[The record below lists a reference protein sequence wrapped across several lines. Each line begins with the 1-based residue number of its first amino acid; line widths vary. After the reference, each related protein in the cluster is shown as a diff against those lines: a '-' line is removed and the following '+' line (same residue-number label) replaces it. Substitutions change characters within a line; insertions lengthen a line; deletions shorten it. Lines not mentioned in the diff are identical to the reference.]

1 MFVELRELLCS
12 GAIRRHQL
20 GAKDLLTPTSSYDG
34 LNGISCCSARCLCG
48 IMESMVCQG
57 CPRNG
62 EEKVMSEMSHGHY
75 DHSGGLMKFVSVNPS
90 ADIYMRENADG
101 EYYSFKEGKEK
112 YIGIDKAILTLQ
124 NLHLIKNN
132 TVIDEELS
140 VFTNVHPERNWP
152 KGNRR
157 LHERKTLFFQ
167 RTKLFLLHLPIFC
180 LK

>member
-57 CPRNG
+57 CPRN
-62 EEKVMSEMSHGHY
+62 
-75 DHSGGLMKFVSVNPS
+75 
-90 ADIYMRENADG
+90 
-101 EYYSFKEGKEK
+101 
-112 YIGIDKAILTLQ
+112 
-124 NLHLIKNN
+124 LHLIKNN

-140 VFTNVHPERNWP
+140 VFTNVHPERKWP

>member
-1 MFVELRELLCS
+1 MFIELRELLCS

-75 DHSGGLMKFVSVNPS
+75 DHSGGLMKFASVNPS
-90 ADIYMRENADG
+90 ADIYMRENAVG
-101 EYYSFKEGKEK
+101 SIIPSKKEK
-112 YIGIDKAILTLQ
+112 NIY
-124 NLHLIKNN
+124 
-132 TVIDEELS
+132 
-140 VFTNVHPERNWP
+140 RN
-152 KGNRR
+152 
-157 LHERKTLFFQ
+157 
-167 RTKLFLLHLPIFC
+167 
-180 LK
+180 